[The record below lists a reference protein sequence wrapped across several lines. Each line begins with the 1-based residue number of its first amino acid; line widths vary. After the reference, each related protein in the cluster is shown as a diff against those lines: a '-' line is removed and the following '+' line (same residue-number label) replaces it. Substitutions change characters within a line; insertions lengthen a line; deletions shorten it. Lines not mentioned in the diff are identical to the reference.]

1 MKPPFHQGKILSIL
15 IFVLLVLMFLIVYV
29 ASTSL
34 NSGPSSPAWQG
45 LIYAFLL
52 PSLAPYIPLVVN
64 VGLGRSRKE
73 QFMGLLATSIG
84 YGIYLPYVLSHL
96 TFTNN
101 DPWLWMVTVIVVSL
115 LISIATTICIKKLT
129 SPFKDSSR

>member
-1 MKPPFHQGKILSIL
+1 MKPPFHQGKLLSVL

-52 PSLAPYIPLVVN
+52 PSISPYIPLIAN
-64 VGLGRSRKE
+64 VGFGRSRKE
-73 QFMGLLATSIG
+73 QAIGLLSTIIG
-84 YGIYLPYVLSHL
+84 YAIYLPYVLGHL
-96 TFTNN
+96 TFTDK
-101 DPWLWMVTVIVVSL
+101 DPWLWMVIVIIVSMLLSIVVTL
-115 LISIATTICIKKLT
+115 GIKKLT
-129 SPFKDSSR
+129 SHLK